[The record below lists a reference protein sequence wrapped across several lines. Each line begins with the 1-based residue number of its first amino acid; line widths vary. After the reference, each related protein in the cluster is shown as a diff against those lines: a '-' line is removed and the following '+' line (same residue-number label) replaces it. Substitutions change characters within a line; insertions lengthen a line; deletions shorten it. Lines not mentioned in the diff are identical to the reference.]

1 MARSK
6 YDPLETF
13 LRSRIE
19 ESVTM
24 TFDDVARVIGSR
36 LPAAAHDH
44 RAWWGNNP
52 TNHVHAAAWLRAGFE
67 SAQVDMVARTL
78 VFRRRAAGAGEPRAG
93 GASARVA
100 ERASDYAR
108 GGRHPL
114 FGALKGLSRI
124 AADTDLTQPAD
135 PEWGGGAR

>member
-6 YDPLETF
+6 YEALEAF
-13 LRSRIE
+13 LRARVE

-36 LPAAAHDH
+36 LPAAAHAH
-44 RAWWGNNP
+44 RAWWGNNA

-78 VFRRRAAGAGEPRAG
+78 VFRRRATSAGNAPAGRA
-93 GASARVA
+93 AAAHVA
-100 ERASDYAR
+100 ERASDYALR
-108 GGRHPL
+108 GRHPL
-114 FGALKGLSRI
+114 FGALKGLSRV

-135 PEWGGGAR
+135 PEWGGER